1 MPKEPTNVVIQRY
14 LDALANQH
22 MRWQLN
28 DLARR
33 LVIQPA
39 AAELPQAGGAAPS
52 GSTGTGLTPRR
63 PE

>member
-1 MPKEPTNVVIQRY
+1 MPKEPTTVVIQRY

-22 MRWQLN
+22 MRWQLD

-33 LVIQPA
+33 LDNQPA
-39 AAELPQAGGAAPS
+39 AVELSQAGVAAPP
-52 GSTGTGLTPRR
+52 GSTGTGLTLRW